1 VSLPSKAI
9 IYQQGSNSRTF
20 FYLHQKALCRKGVE
34 KGRVELELE
43 YDTFLKPPYELPD
56 VLEITNRTLS
66 DQPTIF

>member
-9 IYQQGSNSRTF
+9 IYQQVSNSRNF
-20 FYLHQKALCRKGVE
+20 FYLHQKPLCRKGVE

-43 YDTFLKPPYELPD
+43 YDTFLNPPYELPD
-56 VLEITNRTLS
+56 VLEITNRTFS